1 MCRGA
6 ATTVNRAAIVSPQK
20 TPVLFPAVAADRSR
34 AVWRDVDTSPVQTL
48 QSDCRQMPRHCAPLQ
63 DAAEFSATSF
73 PTRLRVSRV
82 IFRNDG
88 CGHPQRRIWLRNHQ
102 ANADKE
108 NQWCTAEI
116 RRAQGFA
123 R

>member
-1 MCRGA
+1 
-6 ATTVNRAAIVSPQK
+6 VDRAVIVSPPK
-20 TPVLFPAVAADRSR
+20 TPVLFPETAADRSR
-34 AVWRDVDTSPVQTL
+34 AARRDVYTSPVQTL
-48 QSDCRQMPRHCAPLQ
+48 QNDCRQMPRHCARLQ
-63 DAAEFSATSF
+63 DAAGFSATSF
-73 PTRLRVSRV
+73 PMRLRVSRV
-82 IFRNDG
+82 IFRNDE
-88 CGHPQRRIWLRNHQ
+88 CGYHQRRISLRNRQ